1 MTNLRFHSAFS
12 AVAGALLLVPVV
24 LVACSSSS
32 DPTPATGGDAAVAE
46 TGTADT
52 STVDGG
58 AGADTSTPVDSGG
71 CQKVVNGGGV
81 VPETAG
87 VGAFPAAAGGAVVD
101 GTYYMTKHEVY
112 PPSRPDANTRRRTF
126 VFAGGTFAAHDNDPG
141 QSEKEFSGTFTA
153 SGSKIT
159 LSVKCPMT
167 ATAVLDYTATPTTYT
182 QHTSSN
188 DLFIFTKQ

>member
-1 MTNLRFHSAFS
+1 MPILRVRSGLS
-12 AVAGALLLVPVV
+12 LIAGVFLLVPVV

-32 DPTPATGGDAAVAE
+32 SDPTPASGDAAVAE
-46 TGTADT
+46 TGAADT

-58 AGADTSTPVDSGG
+58 GGADTSMPTDSGG
-71 CQKVVNGGGV
+71 CQKVANGGGV

-101 GTYYMTKHEVY
+101 GTYYLTKHEVY
-112 PPSRPDANTRRRTF
+112 PPSSPDANTRRRTF

-141 QSEKEFSGTFTA
+141 QSEKEFSGTFTT
-153 SGSKIT
+153 SGSKLP

-167 ATAVLDYTATPTTYT
+167 ATAVLDFTATPTTYT